1 MGSPSLAKMLSA
13 QMKLANQAQEDVM
26 NNFDLSIG
34 NSVITF
40 KNVKQAKWQQ
50 VRAKL
55 KDWASMD
62 LKTSAQNLQERFA
75 LL

>member
-13 QMKLANQAQEDVM
+13 QMKLANQAQEDIM

-55 KDWASMD
+55 KDWTSMD

>member
-1 MGSPSLAKMLSA
+1 MGSPSLATMLSA
-13 QMKLANQAQEDVM
+13 QMKLANQGQDDVM

-40 KNVKQAKWQQ
+40 KNVKQAKWSQ

-55 KDWASMD
+55 KDWTSMD

>member
-13 QMKLANQAQEDVM
+13 QMKLANQAQEDIM
-26 NNFDLSIG
+26 NNFDLCIG

>member
-13 QMKLANQAQEDVM
+13 QMKLANQAQEDIM

-40 KNVKQAKWQQ
+40 KNVKQAKWSQ

-55 KDWASMD
+55 KDWTSMD

>member
-40 KNVKQAKWQQ
+40 KNVKQAKWSQ

-55 KDWASMD
+55 KDWTSMD